1 MQAGMQEEIHFKGKL
16 VCLWHMSADKIITTK
31 PTGSKLTFWER
42 EFKEFSGNVH
52 FYLPQ
57 IYGS

>member
-1 MQAGMQEEIHFKGKL
+1 MQEEIHFKGKL

-31 PTGSKLTFWER
+31 PTGLKLTFWER
-42 EFKEFSGNVH
+42 KFKEFSGNVH